1 MSLSLTVGGKFLI
14 RNVVGYET
22 LEDIAH
28 DLWAL
33 EKKWMA
39 NERAKEEKEGP
50 KK

>member
-1 MSLSLTVGGKFLI
+1 MSLSLTVGGKILM
-14 RNVVGYET
+14 RNVVGY
-22 LEDIAH
+22 DIAH

-39 NERAKEEKEGP
+39 NEKAKEEKEGP